1 MSKVRMN
8 NLKQLNGRIL
18 WSMIN
23 AGATPD
29 ELCARFNCTENQL
42 NQKIFDIY
50 GRRRESTRE
59 VWKAFEKNTAAKAA
73 REKATKAAAIM
84 EPPKK
89 TDEVSKAEWL
99 EQEFE
104 RLNKELDEITQEIS
118 SQEAKW
124 LDCKTRIREA
134 RQKMEEAWSDYS
146 SKRQKHEDLL
156 GIADQMK
163 SEWDTLTLKRAKL
176 GSKLAKVQDELDEL
190 MRISIGIDVEADEIM
205 ILDGGEVAFSEEG
218 KDEIFAQLVRRS
230 DCREFQVHELLTIAR
245 AMAILYNL
253 GSTPF
258 EVIFADCRWQQIFE
272 VIFASIELPKEVYV
286 V

>member
-1 MSKVRMN
+1 MNKVKMN
-8 NLKQLNGRIL
+8 NLKHLNGRIL

-29 ELCARFNCTENQL
+29 ELCARFRCTENQL

-50 GRRRESTRE
+50 GRRQESTRG
-59 VWKAFEKNTAAKAA
+59 VWKAFEKNAAAKAA
-73 REKATKAAAIM
+73 QEKRSQVVAAT
-84 EPPKK
+84 EPSEK
-89 TDEVSKAEWL
+89 TERVNEAERL

-104 RLNKELDEITQEIS
+104 RLNKELAKINQTIAG
-118 SQEAKW
+118 QEAKW
-124 LDCKTRIREA
+124 QDCKTRIKEA

-146 SKRQKHEDLL
+146 SKRQKHDDLL

-163 SEWDTLTLKRAKL
+163 SEWDALNLKRAGL
-176 GSKLAKVQDELDEL
+176 GSELAKVQDELDEL

-205 ILDGGEVAFSEEG
+205 ILDGSEVALSEEG
-218 KDEIFAQLVRRS
+218 KDEIFAQLVHRS
-230 DCREFQVHELLTIAR
+230 DYRGFQVRELLTIAR

-258 EVIFADCRWQQIFE
+258 EVIFADNRWQTVFE
-272 VIFASIELPKEVYV
+272 VAFASIEVPEV
-286 V
+286 

>member
-29 ELCARFNCTENQL
+29 DLCARFRCTENQL

-50 GRRRESTRE
+50 GRRQESTRG
-59 VWKAFEKNTAAKAA
+59 VWKAFEKNAAAKAT
-73 REKATKAAAIM
+73 REKDVQMASDKGS
-84 EPPKK
+84 PKK
-89 TDEVSKAEWL
+89 AKEISKAEL
-99 EQEFE
+99 LKQEFE
-104 RLNKELDEITQEIS
+104 RLNKELAKINQTIAG
-118 SQEAKW
+118 QEAKW
-124 LDCKTRIREA
+124 QDCKTRIREA

-146 SKRQKHEDLL
+146 SKRQKHDDLL

-163 SEWDTLTLKRAKL
+163 SEWDALNLKRAGL
-176 GSKLAKVQDELDEL
+176 GSELAKVQDELDEL

-205 ILDGGEVAFSEEG
+205 ILDGSEVALSEEG
-218 KDEIFAQLVRRS
+218 KDEIFAQLVHRS
-230 DCREFQVHELLTIAR
+230 DYRGFQVRELLTIAR

-258 EVIFADCRWQQIFE
+258 EVIFADNRWQTVFE
-272 VIFASIELPKEVYV
+272 VAFASIEMPEV
-286 V
+286 

>member
-29 ELCARFNCTENQL
+29 DLCARFHCTENQL
-42 NQKIFDIY
+42 NEKIFKIY
-50 GRRRESTRE
+50 GRRQESTRE
-59 VWKAFEKNTAAKAA
+59 VWKAFEKNI
-73 REKATKAAAIM
+73 ATKATREKDVQMASVKGS
-84 EPPKK
+84 PKK
-89 TDEVSKAEWL
+89 AKEISKAEL
-99 EQEFE
+99 LKQEFE
-104 RLNKELDEITQEIS
+104 RLNKELAKINQTIAG
-118 SQEAKW
+118 QEAKW
-124 LDCKTRIREA
+124 QDCKTRIKEA

-146 SKRQKHEDLL
+146 LKRQKHDDLL

-163 SEWDTLTLKRAKL
+163 SEWDALNLKRAGL
-176 GSKLAKVQDELDEL
+176 GSELAKVQDELDEL

-205 ILDGGEVAFSEEG
+205 ILDGSEVAFSEEG
-218 KDEIFAQLVRRS
+218 KDEIFTQLVHLLDYRGFKVS
-230 DCREFQVHELLTIAR
+230 ELLTIAR

-258 EVIFADCRWQQIFE
+258 EVIFADNRWQAVFE
-272 VIFASIELPKEVYV
+272 VAFASIEMPKEVYV

>member
-1 MSKVRMN
+1 MNKVKMN
-8 NLKQLNGRIL
+8 NLKHLYGRIL

-29 ELCARFNCTENQL
+29 ELCARFRCTENQL

-50 GRRRESTRE
+50 GRRQESTRG
-59 VWKAFEKNTAAKAA
+59 VWKAFEKNAAAKATQ
-73 REKATKAAAIM
+73 EKTTKAAAIV

-99 EQEFE
+99 EQDFE
-104 RLNKELDEITQEIS
+104 RLNNELDEVAQEIS

-124 LDCKTRIREA
+124 NDCKKRAREA
-134 RQKMEEAWSDYS
+134 MRKMDEAWSDYRL
-146 SKRQKHEDLL
+146 KKQKYDDLL

-163 SEWDTLTLKRAKL
+163 SEWDALNLKRAGL
-176 GSKLAKVQDELDEL
+176 GSELAKVQDELDEL

-230 DCREFQVHELLTIAR
+230 DCREFQVRELLTIAR

-253 GSTPF
+253 GSTSF
-258 EVIFADCRWQQIFE
+258 EVVFSDDRWQPVFE
-272 VIFASIELPKEVYV
+272 AAFASIEMPKEACV